1 MPSVRARIL
10 AGLLCG
16 VAALLLIGWSSRG
29 MWRSMFATHPEEAV
43 WAAHLAAAG
52 QDLGNLEIL
61 YPLDEAVFPAE
72 IAEPTFRWRDPQS
85 EADAWCVLIEFA
97 DGTQPIKAFTRASR
111 WTPSPEQWC
120 DVTTRSVESPAR
132 VTVLGVKG
140 SATGKILSSGTVR
153 IRTSADP
160 VGAPLFFREVNLPF
174 ETAVK
179 DPAKHIRWRFGPV
192 SAREPPPIVLQKL
205 PVCGN
210 CHSFSRDG
218 GTLAMEVD
226 SGNQK
231 GGYAIAPVAKEMVL
245 DPLKIINW
253 NEYRREDGQVTFGLL
268 CQISPDGRYVAGTV
282 KDRALAVYRPDLMF
296 SQLFF
301 LIKGI
306 LAIYDRQA
314 RTFQALPGADDPQF
328 VQTNAT
334 WSPDGQT
341 IVFARSRSK
350 AYDPESLRKVRSVVV
365 PAAEAQEFLKGGRT
379 FLYDLYRVPFNQGR
393 GGKAEPIPGAANN
406 GMSNYFPKFSPDGRW
421 IVFCKARSFM
431 LLQPDSELWIM
442 PAAGGEARR
451 LRCNTGRMNS
461 WHSWSPNGKWLVFSS
476 KLNGP
481 YTQLFLT
488 HIDEQGDSAPAVVL
502 DRFTAPERAANIP
515 EFVNQPADAMAQI
528 REQFMDDHSH
538 WRVGDAFALARD
550 WKSAEGVFR
559 QVLALNPRSFEA
571 RFSLGF
577 VLAKMGQWS
586 EAISCYEQALRL
598 DPDNAAVHCSFGS
611 ALDNAGRP
619 EEAMSHLRRAL
630 ELKPDLVEA
639 HNNLGTLLGRLGRA
653 EEGVIHFR
661 QALRFDPK
669 SAAAHYNLAMEL
681 DKQGRVDEAIA
692 HYRKALEGLPDFA
705 PAHNHLGA
713 ALLRTGRAAEAI
725 PYFQRALQLM
735 PTYAKARFN
744 LQQAEA
750 AASGLERAIR
760 TSEEAA
766 QASPRSPEGL
776 DALAAAYAAAGRFP
790 EAIAT
795 AEKAARLATAAG
807 KLQLAKQIDDRLASY
822 RSARADDEQ
831 AAPLR
836 RSTDQPP

>member
-1 MPSVRARIL
+1 
-10 AGLLCG
+10 
-16 VAALLLIGWSSRG
+16 VAALLLIAWSSRG
-29 MWRSMFATHPEEAV
+29 LWRGMFAPRPEGVV
-43 WAAHLAAAG
+43 WAAYPATPG
-52 QDLGNLEIL
+52 QDRGNLEIT
-61 YPLDEAVFPAE
+61 YPLDETVFPAE
-72 IAEPTFRWRDPQS
+72 IAEPTFRWRDPHP
-85 EADAWCVLIEFA
+85 EADGWCVLIEFA
-97 DGTQPIKAFTRASR
+97 DGTQPIKAFTRTSQ
-111 WTPSPEQWC
+111 WTPSPQQWS
-120 DVTTRSVESPAR
+120 DVTARSVGRPAR

-140 SATGKILSSGTVR
+140 PATGKILSSGTVR

-160 VGAPLFFREVNLPF
+160 VGAPIFFREVNLPF

-179 DPAKHIRWRFGPV
+179 DPAGQIRWRFGPV
-192 SAREPPPIVLQKL
+192 SARQPPPIVLEKL

-245 DPLKIINW
+245 DPLKIVNW
-253 NEYRREDGQVTFGLL
+253 NEFRREDGQVTFGLL

-314 RTFQALPGADDPQF
+314 RSFHALPGADDPDL

-350 AYDPESLRKVRSVVV
+350 AYDPESLRKLRSVVV
-365 PAAEAQEFLKGGRT
+365 PAGEAEEFLKGGRT

-393 GGKAEPIPGAANN
+393 GGKAEPIPGASNN

-442 PAAGGEARR
+442 PAAGGEGRR
-451 LRCNTGRMNS
+451 LRCNTRRMNS

-488 HIDEQGDSAPAVVL
+488 HIDEHGDSAPAVVL

-515 EFVNQPADAMAQI
+515 EFVNQPPDAIARI
-528 REQFMDDHSH
+528 REQFMDEHSH
-538 WRVGDAFALARD
+538 WRVGDAFAHAKD
-550 WKSAEGVFR
+550 WESAERVFR
-559 QVLALNPRSFEA
+559 RVLALNPRSLEGN
-571 RFSLGF
+571 FSLGF
-577 VLAKMGQWS
+577 VLAKMGKWN
-586 EAISCYEQALRL
+586 EAISYYEQTLRL
-598 DPDNAAVHCSFGS
+598 DADHAEAHCRLGN
-611 ALDNAGRP
+611 ALDNVGRP

-630 ELKPDLVEA
+630 ELKPELVEA

-653 EEGVIHFR
+653 EEAVAHFR
-661 QALRFDPK
+661 QALRLDPK
-669 SAAAHYNLAMEL
+669 SAAAHYNLAIEL
-681 DKQGRVDEAIA
+681 DKRGRVDEAIA
-692 HYRKALEGLPDFA
+692 HYRKAAEGLPQFA
-705 PAHNHLGA
+705 TAHNRLGA
-713 ALLRTGRAAEAI
+713 ALLKAGKAEEAI
-725 PYFQRALQLM
+725 PQFERVLQLM
-735 PTYAKARFN
+735 PTYSGARLN
-744 LQQAEA
+744 LQQAETMLRGQEA
-750 AASGLERAIR
+750 EAKVRKCER
-760 TSEEAA
+760 AA
-766 QASPRSPEGL
+766 QADPDSLDGL
-776 DALAAAYAAAGRFP
+776 DSLAAAYAAAGRLP
-790 EAIAT
+790 EAIAA
-795 AEKAARLATAAG
+795 AEKAARLAAAAG
-807 KLQLAKQIDDRLASY
+807 KLQLAKQIEGRLASY
-822 RSARADDEQ
+822 RSARADDVP
-831 AAPLR
+831 APPVR
-836 RSTDQPP
+836 RPADQPP